1 MNKKDINM
9 LFKTI
14 IDLMHD
20 IKTNSS
26 VIVSQQKDFIK
37 NSSQNQFILDDQK
50 NKIKDIRGQ
59 GNSL

>member
-1 MNKKDINM
+1 LEGQTKPIEHMNKKDINM

-26 VIVSQQKDFIK
+26 VIVSQ
-37 NSSQNQFILDDQK
+37 
-50 NKIKDIRGQ
+50 
-59 GNSL
+59 